1 MLCIV
6 FLACGTDVG
15 ESRCES
21 SAGIEKVISVL
32 AIRIPYP
39 GNFACIVGKQ
49 KTTEQERLAISL
61 LRIICLD
68 IAFDLRL
75 NKPTDQLKQCIQTWV
90 LPCEVVLRFVQ
101 SIAFIANCTLYS

>member
-1 MLCIV
+1 MLCVV

-49 KTTEQERLAISL
+49 KN
-61 LRIICLD
+61 
-68 IAFDLRL
+68 
-75 NKPTDQLKQCIQTWV
+75 NKIRKAGHQFTKNNMTW
-90 LPCEVVLRFVQ
+90 
-101 SIAFIANCTLYS
+101 I